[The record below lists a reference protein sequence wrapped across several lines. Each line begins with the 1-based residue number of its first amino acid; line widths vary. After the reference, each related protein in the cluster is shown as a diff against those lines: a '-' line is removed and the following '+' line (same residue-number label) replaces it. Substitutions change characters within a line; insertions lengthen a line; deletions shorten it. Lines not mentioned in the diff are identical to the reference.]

1 MKKHKVKG
9 FMTLQSVLMVIL
21 LGLLALSFLQIYG
34 SQFSALTANR
44 RALQAQQFAQSEADF
59 LRNVS
64 YDELNT
70 IVHGRQA
77 IAGTSGWMS
86 EVSLSAE
93 TTVNEV
99 QQRIGTIKVYRNSS
113 VSAPDFSLQVPL
125 TSQGSGN
132 DNKFDNNGYSRL
144 PSGLII
150 QWGITRGGYKQQQH
164 VTLPKPMPHRL
175 LSVIISNSGPWSGH
189 GGTQCDVSTF
199 NWSQTGFDYFIFDDD
214 FYFQHSFLAIGY

>member
-125 TSQGSGN
+125 TSQGSGGSN
-132 DNKFDNNGYSRL
+132 LRNPTDVGWNGRTKRGGFLLIWFDNTGHNYCNIYTNGVLVAMGTGDGSYGGAVILFTIPLGKNSSWSMDGIGINRVL
-144 PSGLII
+144 LIE
-150 QWGITRGGYKQQQH
+150 YK
-164 VTLPKPMPHRL
+164 
-175 LSVIISNSGPWSGH
+175 
-189 GGTQCDVSTF
+189 
-199 NWSQTGFDYFIFDDD
+199 
-214 FYFQHSFLAIGY
+214 